1 MPELPTGTV
10 TFLFSDVEGSTELLR
25 TLRDGYA
32 DVMAD
37 HERLLRS
44 AFEDAGGHEI
54 NTQGDSFFVAFRKP
68 KDAVGAALEAQRAI
82 GSHEWPEGAE
92 MRVRIGIHTGEATVA
107 GDRYVGLGVHR
118 AARICAA
125 AHGGQVLISQT
136 TQALLE
142 EDEELLGELDFSD
155 LGPRSLK
162 NFDRPVRIYQLL
174 APDLP
179 AEFPDLRVDEGV
191 QARGSTELADRHE
204 VAQAEDASSGEDVTG
219 RVRVLIVDDQALVR
233 TGFRMILDAEE
244 DMDVVGEA
252 ANGKEAIGEAN
263 RLNPDVV
270 LMDVRMPEL
279 DGIEATRRLL
289 ADAGVDSKVVMLTTF
304 DMDEYVYEALR
315 AGASGFLLKDAPPEQ
330 LVDGIRA
337 VCSGDALLAPSVTRR
352 VIEEFVRRPPE
363 AVRTAP
369 PEIEEL
375 TPRECEVLKLIARGL
390 SNAEIAKSLVVSET
404 TVKTHVARVLMKM
417 GLRDRVQAVVM
428 AYESGLVQPGEAGP
442 ATATV

>member
-1 MPELPTGTV
+1 MTQLPTGTV
-10 TFLFSDVEGSTELLR
+10 TFLFSDVEGSTELVRQLR
-25 TLRDGYA
+25 GRYA

-44 AFEDAGGHEI
+44 AFQDAGGHEI
-54 NTQGDSFFVAFRKP
+54 NTQGDSFFIAFRKP
-68 KDAVGAALEAQRAI
+68 KDAVGAAVEAQRSLA
-82 GSHEWPEGAE
+82 SHPWPEKTE
-92 MRVRIGIHTGEATVA
+92 MRVRIGIHTGEATVR
-107 GDRYVGLGVHR
+107 GDQYLGLAVHR

-125 AHGGQVLISQT
+125 AHGGQVLLSQT

-142 EDEELLGELDFSD
+142 DEEELGELDFSD

-162 NFDRPVRIYQLL
+162 DFDRPVRIYQLL

-179 AEFPDLRVDEGV
+179 AEFPELRSAEEG
-191 QARGSTELADRHE
+191 ARGSARLADQHE
-204 VAQAEDASSGEDVTG
+204 VADGAAAQESTEI
-219 RVRVLIVDDQALVR
+219 RVLIVDDQALVR

-244 DMDVVGEA
+244 DIDVAGEA
-252 ANGKEAIGEAN
+252 SNGKEALTEAY
-263 RLNPDVV
+263 RLKPDVV
-270 LMDVRMPEL
+270 LMDVRMPDL

-289 ADAGVDSKVVMLTTF
+289 ATDGVESKVVMLTTF

-352 VIEEFVRRPPE
+352 VIEEFVRHPPN

-369 PEIEEL
+369 SEIEEL

-390 SNAEIAKSLVVSET
+390 SNAEIAQSLVVGET

-417 GLRDRVQAVVM
+417 HLRDRVQAVVM
-428 AYESGLVQPGEAGP
+428 AYECGLVQAGEAGP
-442 ATATV
+442 APSTP

>member
-44 AFEDAGGHEI
+44 AFEGAGGHEI

-142 EDEELLGELDFSD
+142 EDEELLGELDFGD

-204 VAQAEDASSGEDVTG
+204 VAQAEDASSAEDVTG

-233 TGFRMILDAEE
+233 TGFRMILDAEG

-252 ANGKEAIGEAN
+252 ANGKEAIGEAS

-289 ADAGVDSKVVMLTTF
+289 ADGSVDSKVVMLTTF

-428 AYESGLVQPGEAGP
+428 AYESGLVQPGEAGS

>member
-32 DVMAD
+32 DVMSD

-44 AFEDAGGHEI
+44 AFEGAGGHEI

-142 EDEELLGELDFSD
+142 EDEELLGQLDFGD

-204 VAQAEDASSGEDVTG
+204 VAQAEDASSAEDVTG

-252 ANGKEAIGEAN
+252 ADGKEAIGEAS

-289 ADAGVDSKVVMLTTF
+289 TDGGVDSKVVMLTTF

-330 LVDGIRA
+330 LVEGIRA

-363 AVRTAP
+363 AVRAAP

-428 AYESGLVQPGEAGP
+428 AYESGLVQPGEAGSAP
-442 ATATV
+442 A

>member
-25 TLRDGYA
+25 TLRHSYA

-44 AFEDAGGHEI
+44 AFQGCGGHEI
-54 NTQGDSFFVAFRKP
+54 NTQGDSFFIAFRKP
-68 KDAVGAALEAQRAI
+68 KDAVGAAVDAQRAL
-82 GSHEWPEGAE
+82 GRHPWPEETE
-92 MRVRIGIHTGEATVA
+92 MRVRIGIHTGEATVVA
-107 GDRYVGLGVHR
+107 EDRYVGLAVHR

-125 AHGGQVLISQT
+125 AHGGQVLLSQT

-142 EDEELLGELDFSD
+142 DEEELGELDFCD

-162 NFDRPVRIYQLL
+162 DFDRPVRIYQLL

-179 AEFPDLRVDEGV
+179 AEFPELRSAEEG
-191 QARGSTELADRHE
+191 ARGSARLADRHE
-204 VAQAEDASSGEDVTG
+204 VSDAEEAAAVQATAG

-233 TGFRMILDAEE
+233 TGFGMILDAEE

-252 ANGKEAIGEAN
+252 ANGKEALTEAD
-263 RLNPDVV
+263 RLRPDVV

-289 ADAGVDSKVVMLTTF
+289 AGDDIDSKVVMLTTF

-315 AGASGFLLKDAPPEQ
+315 AGASGFLLKDAPPER

-352 VIEEFVRRPPE
+352 VVEEFLG
-363 AVRTAP
+363 RTPDAP
-369 PEIEEL
+369 
-375 TPRECEVLKLIARGL
+375 
-390 SNAEIAKSLVVSET
+390 
-404 TVKTHVARVLMKM
+404 
-417 GLRDRVQAVVM
+417 
-428 AYESGLVQPGEAGP
+428 
-442 ATATV
+442 

>member
-1 MPELPTGTV
+1 MPQLPTGTV

-25 TLRDGYA
+25 RLRDRYA

-44 AFEDAGGHEI
+44 AFQDAGGHEI
-54 NTQGDSFFVAFRKP
+54 NTQGDSFFIAFRKP
-68 KDAVGAALEAQRAI
+68 KDAVGAAVEAQRALTR
-82 GSHEWPEGAE
+82 HQWPEGAE

-107 GDRYVGLGVHR
+107 GDQYVGLAVHR

-125 AHGGQVLISQT
+125 AHGRQVLLSQT

-142 EDEELLGELDFSD
+142 DEEELGELDFSD

-162 NFDRPVRIYQLL
+162 DFDRPVRIYQLL

-179 AEFPDLRVDEGV
+179 AEFPELRSAEEG
-191 QARGSTELADRHE
+191 ARGSAQLADRHE
-204 VAQAEDASSGEDVTG
+204 VADAEEAAAAQESAG

-252 ANGKEAIGEAN
+252 ANGKEAIAEAG
-263 RLNPDVV
+263 RLRPDVV

-289 ADAGVDSKVVMLTTF
+289 ADDGVESKVVMLTTF

-330 LVDGIRA
+330 LVAGIRA

-352 VIEEFVRRPPE
+352 VIEEFVRHPPD

-369 PEIEEL
+369 SEIEEL

-390 SNAEIAKSLVVSET
+390 SNAEIAQSLVVSET
-404 TVKTHVARVLMKM
+404 TVKTHVAHVLMKM
-417 GLRDRVQAVVM
+417 HLRDRVQAVVM
-428 AYESGLVQPGEAGP
+428 AYESGLVQPGEVGAAP
-442 ATATV
+442 STP

>member
-25 TLRDGYA
+25 TLRGGYA

-142 EDEELLGELDFSD
+142 EDEELLGELDFGD

-252 ANGKEAIGEAN
+252 ANGKEAIGEAS

-428 AYESGLVQPGEAGP
+428 AYESGLVQPGEAGS
-442 ATATV
+442 

>member
-1 MPELPTGTV
+1 MPQLPTGTV

-25 TLRDGYA
+25 RLRNAYA
-32 DVMAD
+32 QVMAD
-37 HERLLRS
+37 HERLLRA
-44 AFEDAGGHEI
+44 AFQTTGGHEI

-68 KDAVGAALEAQRAI
+68 KDAVGAAVEAQRALARQP
-82 GSHEWPEGAE
+82 WPEGAE
-92 MRVRIGIHTGEATVA
+92 LRVRIGIHTGEATVA
-107 GDRYVGLGVHR
+107 GDRYVGLAVHR

-125 AHGGQVLISQT
+125 AHGGQVLLSQT

-142 EDEELLGELDFSD
+142 DEEELGELDFSD

-162 NFDRPVRIYQLL
+162 DFDRPVRIYQLL

-179 AEFPDLRVDEGV
+179 AEFPELRSAEEG
-191 QARGSTELADRHE
+191 ARGSARLADRHE
-204 VAQAEDASSGEDVTG
+204 VADADDAAPAGEG
-219 RVRVLIVDDQALVR
+219 VRVLIVDDQELVR

-252 ANGKEAIGEAN
+252 GNGKEALTEAA
-263 RLNPDVV
+263 RLTPDVV

-289 ADAGVDSKVVMLTTF
+289 ANDGVESKVVMLTTF

-330 LVDGIRA
+330 LVAGIRA

-352 VIEEFVRRPPE
+352 VIEEFVRHPPD

-369 PEIEEL
+369 PEIDEL
-375 TPRECEVLKLIARGL
+375 TPRESEVLKLIARGL
-390 SNAEIAKSLVVSET
+390 SNAEIAQSLIVSET

-417 GLRDRVQAVVM
+417 NLRDRVQAVVM
-428 AYESGLVQPGEAGP
+428 AYESGLVQPGEAGSEP
-442 ATATV
+442 ASP